1 MDSFSA
7 DRNILPESLMCPQSA
22 PIVGHLDRYLGL
34 GGHLPLD
41 DTRLLDEGPQ
51 IARVGQHRS
60 LQKEVGIYLHPVSGA
75 IPDQACKQ
83 CLIM

>member
-1 MDSFSA
+1 M
-7 DRNILPESLMCPQSA
+7 SA

-51 IARVGQHRS
+51 VARVGQHRS
-60 LQKEVGIYLHPVSGA
+60 LQKEVGIATSSVRCHTRPG
-75 IPDQACKQ
+75 
-83 CLIM
+83 M